1 MFLELKNI
9 HFQLP
14 CVLETIQDNRI
25 RTTLL
30 VQYFQLKKKNV
41 KCSKISET
49 TKNRHKVVLN
59 KSYKNIQGIRFILY
73 LLY

>member
-30 VQYFQLKKKNV
+30 VQYFQLKKKKTLNV
-41 KCSKISET
+41 AKSRKLLKIDI
-49 TKNRHKVVLN
+49 K
-59 KSYKNIQGIRFILY
+59 LY
-73 LLY
+73 